1 MSDCTCQLSLWIP
14 LEHRHDTSRCLLRG
28 CILSNNHSKN
38 AIDVFS
44 FAKPPRKLHTP
55 AKLTAGTQK
64 WTRMEDD
71 VLVQSGAFQDVPS
84 WELAWTS
91 ISLTVWHFW
100 FSMIF
105 PTSHCM
111 EGYLFQ
117 TFPGG
122 DWLLPQGDIQAG
134 VGNKILKDN
143 RMRQADRDGDPC
155 GIEDRVKER
164 ILIKGFVTI
173 GFPQ

>member
-1 MSDCTCQLSLWIP
+1 
-14 LEHRHDTSRCLLRG
+14 
-28 CILSNNHSKN
+28 
-38 AIDVFS
+38 
-44 FAKPPRKLHTP
+44 
-55 AKLTAGTQK
+55 
-64 WTRMEDD
+64 
-71 VLVQSGAFQDVPS
+71 
-84 WELAWTS
+84 
-91 ISLTVWHFW
+91 
-100 FSMIF
+100 
-105 PTSHCM
+105 M

-155 GIEDRVKER
+155 GIEDRVKKH
-164 ILIKGFVTI
+164 ILIKGFLTS